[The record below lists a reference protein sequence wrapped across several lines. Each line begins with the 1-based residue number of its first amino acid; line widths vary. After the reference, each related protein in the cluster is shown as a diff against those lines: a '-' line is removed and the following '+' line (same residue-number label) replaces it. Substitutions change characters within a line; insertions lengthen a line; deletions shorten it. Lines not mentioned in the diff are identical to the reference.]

1 MFTKNL
7 NQYTVW
13 GILNFGN
20 NIMFKKILLLI
31 FMLTFSSFVNA
42 KTVEIE
48 MLNKLGKERMLYSVK
63 LAEVDVND
71 KIIWKSTTKGHNVE
85 FVVMPKG
92 VKKFKS
98 KINKDATY
106 EFKVPG
112 IYLYQC
118 TPHKAMG
125 MIGIVIVGNDKSN
138 LDAVKKAKMRGK
150 SKKVLKELLKG
161 L

>member
-1 MFTKNL
+1 ML
-7 NQYTVW
+7 N
-13 GILNFGN
+13 
-20 NIMFKKILLLI
+20 KILLFLW
-31 FMLTFSSFVNA
+31 MLTISSFSYA

-63 LAEVDVND
+63 IAKVNLND
-71 KIIWKSTTKGHNVE
+71 KIVWKSSSKGHNVE
-85 FVVMPKG
+85 FVAMPEG
-92 VKKFKS
+92 VKKYKS

-106 EFKVPG
+106 EFKIPG

-125 MIGIVIVGNDKSN
+125 MIGIVVVSDDKSN
-138 LDAVKKAKMRGK
+138 LNKIKKVKMRGK
-150 SKKVLKELLKG
+150 SKKVLKELLKD